1 MRIKTSLEHSDTV
14 SGTWIMDDGTKCY
27 WTEGRST
34 GIICVKPNGEVLDIP
49 VYAMGDHR
57 DDAPELIDLLIKSS
71 EEGPNPVETRE
82 MTEAEE
88 AEHAAAR
95 S

>member
-1 MRIKTSLEHSDTV
+1 MVRNAIGQKEDQPESSA
-14 SGTWIMDDGTKCY
+14 S
-27 WTEGRST
+27 
-34 GIICVKPNGEVLDIP
+34 NGEVLDIP